1 MGFSPIPLPE
11 WRQDLNIGEF
21 QARERRHS
29 PHGALRRGQCEKY
42 AGGKGRVRR
51 PFEVSG
57 FTLFSNHVL
66 KSTFCDAHHILKTAV
81 ALDSAASIRFIG
93 SREVA
98 MTLTEFFVRADATPL
113 ERRGRSVWRLFLD
126 RIVEGRMRK
135 AEREIVEYFQR
146 PGREMP
152 PNPPR

>member
-1 MGFSPIPLPE
+1 
-11 WRQDLNIGEF
+11 
-21 QARERRHS
+21 
-29 PHGALRRGQCEKY
+29 
-42 AGGKGRVRR
+42 
-51 PFEVSG
+51 VSG

-93 SREVA
+93 SREIA

-146 PGREMP
+146 HGREMP
-152 PNPPR
+152 PKSAALRAHRQLGFRDLAGKSQARNASL

>member
-1 MGFSPIPLPE
+1 M
-11 WRQDLNIGEF
+11 
-21 QARERRHS
+21 
-29 PHGALRRGQCEKY
+29 
-42 AGGKGRVRR
+42 RR

-81 ALDSAASIRFIG
+81 ALGSPASIRFVG
-93 SREVA
+93 LREVA
-98 MTLTEFFVRADATPL
+98 MTLTKFVVRADATPL

-146 PGREMP
+146 HGREMP